1 MKRRRPWAGT
11 SQVLPGIAFALLG
24 LGSVAAILKLGR
36 LPLASAISAVSAAQP
51 LWLWAGG
58 CSFALGLACSA
69 SAWRCAFS
77 LCGGNIGRL
86 EAGARYGA
94 GSLVNS
100 LLPGHLGG
108 ATRVVLFSRSLTGDD
123 RVWVASGVPAA
134 IGAARALLL
143 SALVLVAAGSGVL
156 PAWTALVLAGAGCA
170 AAALCAWGRRR
181 PGAGR
186 LSRLLDVFRALGS
199 SPGGA
204 LRLFAWLAGS
214 IVARLVAIA
223 AVAAAVGVAAP
234 VSAALVIVPALA
246 VTAFAS
252 LSPAGIGVTSGAVAI
267 VLHQRGVD
275 ATHALAAG
283 IAVNA
288 VETAAALAAGIA
300 GGLLLAFPGP
310 SARRLTALSLGATA
324 FLAAAVVGV
333 GSVVNL
339 T

>member
-1 MKRRRPWAGT
+1 M
-11 SQVLPGIAFALLG
+11 
-24 LGSVAAILKLGR
+24 
-36 LPLASAISAVSAAQP
+36 
-51 LWLWAGG
+51 
-58 CSFALGLACSA
+58 
-69 SAWRCAFS
+69 
-77 LCGGNIGRL
+77 
-86 EAGARYGA
+86 
-94 GSLVNS
+94 NS

-134 IGAARALLL
+134 VGAARALLL

-181 PGAGR
+181 QPGAGR
-186 LSRLLDVFRALGS
+186 PSRLLDVFRALGS

-204 LRLFAWLAGS
+204 VRLFAWLAGS

-300 GGLLLAFPGP
+300 GGLFLAFPGP